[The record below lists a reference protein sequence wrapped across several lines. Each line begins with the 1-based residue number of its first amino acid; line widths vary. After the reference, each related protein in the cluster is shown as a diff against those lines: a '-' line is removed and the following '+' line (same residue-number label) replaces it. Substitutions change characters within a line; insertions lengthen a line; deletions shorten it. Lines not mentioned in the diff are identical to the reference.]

1 MRLSFL
7 CVADS
12 GAVSSTLP
20 SKSVAPDTVCFA
32 GFEIMCD
39 FDGSPRD
46 CGVVMNMNK
55 IQVFKR
61 PGPGALKIEYAL

>member
-1 MRLSFL
+1 
-7 CVADS
+7 
-12 GAVSSTLP
+12 
-20 SKSVAPDTVCFA
+20 
-32 GFEIMCD
+32 MCD

>member
-1 MRLSFL
+1 MFRIVFVCGKLKYL
-7 CVADS
+7 AIEER
-12 GAVSSTLP
+12 A
-20 SKSVAPDTVCFA
+20 ARRADTVCFA

-55 IQVFKR
+55 CLR
-61 PGPGALKIEYAL
+61 L